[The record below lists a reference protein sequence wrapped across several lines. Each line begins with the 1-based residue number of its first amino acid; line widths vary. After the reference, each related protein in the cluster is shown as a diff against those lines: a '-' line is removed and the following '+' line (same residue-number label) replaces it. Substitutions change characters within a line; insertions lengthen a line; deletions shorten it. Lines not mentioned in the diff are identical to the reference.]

1 MHYKSILG
9 HQFSINE
16 PVKIILRDATL
27 TKGKAKQP
35 LQSASALSLLLLLS
49 TLQSVA
55 LTGLLPAG
63 AEARAK
69 KMSAESESTDAQ
81 STGQIAN
88 QDGDPQL
95 KSALQNATQQFAK
108 GDTQGALDTLKA
120 WQSKFP
126 NSLQLHLL
134 LNTVLLRLNNRET
147 HQQDLEEA
155 LKAAQ
160 KAVQI
165 APQSMLAH
173 LQTGMTLTMLGR
185 LPEAGP
191 EFEKVIEIDPTSYEA
206 WLALSDY
213 YGSTGE
219 SEKAEKAKAKAAAL
233 SPPNKASREKLIAS
247 LDKSGNAQGARSEI
261 NKLIGDENLPAEFYY
276 GLGKDVLAMGYFKE
290 AGLCFDK
297 FLRSVSS
304 GSAAQT
310 ANAMSV
316 RAAYFENSPSKFKSA
331 LTKLKGS
338 NDGDLQAWQGVAAI
352 DEGQYQEGKALIEKA
367 LGSDKKGAKNKSAV
381 LLFAQGKLAMK
392 DGDYK
397 KAIESFEDSYK
408 SEPTMSGAR
417 LSIAWANFKEGDLME
432 AMSQAR
438 DCRTVK
444 DLTGK
449 ALALELRA
457 RLKDTSGAASREAL
471 KELAG
476 QVESQL
482 RQKPEDPDLLVAV
495 AYLDISSKDAAA
507 AKQKFNQVL
516 AACPGSEEAL
526 IGLARLAKQ
535 EDNKSLAKEMLD
547 KAVAIA
553 PGDSEAKDLLDLLK

>member
-1 MHYKSILG
+1 M
-9 HQFSINE
+9 
-16 PVKIILRDATL
+16 
-27 TKGKAKQP
+27 TKGKAKPP
-35 LQSASALSLLLLLS
+35 LKSASTLSLLLLLS

-55 LTGLLPAG
+55 LSGLMPAE

-69 KMSAESESTDAQ
+69 KMSAENENTDAQ
-81 STGQIAN
+81 STSQIVN

-120 WQSKFP
+120 WQSKYP

-134 LNTVLLRLNNRET
+134 LNTVLLRLNNNKET

-160 KAVQI
+160 KAAQI

-213 YGSTGE
+213 YSSTGQ
-219 SEKAEKAKAKAAAL
+219 SDKAEKAKAKAAAL
-233 SPPNKASREKLIAS
+233 SPSNKASREKLIAS
-247 LDKSGNAQGARSEI
+247 LDKSGNAQGTRSEI
-261 NKLIGDENLPAEFYY
+261 NKLLGDENLPAEFYY

-297 FLRSVSS
+297 FLRAVSS
-304 GSAAQT
+304 GTAAQT
-310 ANAMSV
+310 ANAMTV
-316 RAAYFENSPSKFKSA
+316 RAAYFESNQSKFKAA
-331 LTKLKGS
+331 LSKLKGS
-338 NDGDLQAWQGVAAI
+338 SDADLQAWQGVAAI

-367 LGSDKKGAKNKSAV
+367 LGADKKGAKNKSAV

-397 KAIESFEDSYK
+397 KAIESFADSYK

-417 LSIAWANFKEGDLME
+417 LSIAWAYFKEGDLME
-432 AMSQAR
+432 AMSQTR
-438 DCRTVK
+438 DCRSVK

-471 KELAG
+471 KELAS

-482 RQKPEDPDLLVAV
+482 RQKPEDPDLLLAV
-495 AYLDISSKDAAA
+495 AYLDISSKDPAA

-535 EDNKSLAKEMLD
+535 EDNKSLAKEILD

-553 PGDSEAKDLLDLLK
+553 PGDSEARDLLDTMAGNK